1 MQPAL
6 GRGTVA
12 LGLPDEKQ
20 PDTVSEWW
28 WGGGGFRENRVRE
41 EGKGSQRERGQDL
54 DHRRIGL
61 EVWNPNKSDSSV

>member
-20 PDTVSEWW
+20 PDTTSEG
-28 WGGGGFRENRVRE
+28 WGVEGERVRE
-41 EGKGSQRERGQDL
+41 EGTGSKRERG
-54 DHRRIGL
+54 
-61 EVWNPNKSDSSV
+61 